1 MSNKV
6 TFGLKNVHYAVA
18 TVNEDDSWEYG
29 VPKKLN
35 GAQELTAEVISGKT
49 DVYADDKIIATLASS
64 SGSNITLKLTELD
77 DEFKVDVL
85 GFAKDSNDNLVEV
98 VNHRTKSFALG
109 YEIQGDAKSRRIWYF
124 LCTAS
129 PVSDSTK
136 TKAESIEPNAVN
148 ISITARPIEVGNIS
162 VIRTIAKYGDTNY
175 QQFFSEVPSLPV
187 IGV

>member
-18 TVNEDDSWEYG
+18 TPNEDDSWDFG
-29 VPKKLN
+29 TPKKLN
-35 GAQELTAEVISGKT
+35 GAQELSAEVIAGKT

-77 DEFKVDVL
+77 DDFKVDVL
-85 GFAKDSNDNLVEV
+85 GFAKDSNGNLVEV
-98 VNHRTKSFALG
+98 INHRTKTFALG

-129 PVSDSTK
+129 PISDNTK
-136 TKAESIEPNAVN
+136 SKAESIEPNEVS
-148 ISITARPIEVGNIS
+148 IDITARSIEVGNYS

-175 QQFFSEVPSLPV
+175 SSFFTQVPELPV